1 MKSCVICTFGST
13 QQPVCSEGLEG
24 RHRREQ
30 SPASCSKHHRERD
43 LLRGEWDTERP
54 SQNPLHINTEQA
66 FQTAAIKI
74 LNIAAGF
81 SAKSQRKLQVTCM
94 PFDSRIAPRAPQRL
108 EVAVGIGKS
117 LAGVP
122 QSI

>member
-1 MKSCVICTFGST
+1 M
-13 QQPVCSEGLEG
+13 QPVCSEGLEG
-24 RHRREQ
+24 RHCREQ
-30 SPASCSKHHRERD
+30 SPASCSKHRRLRNRERD
-43 LLRGEWDTERP
+43 LLRGERDTEQP
-54 SQNPLHINTEQA
+54 PQNPLHVNTEQV
-66 FQTAAIKI
+66 FQNAAIKI

-94 PFDSRIAPRAPQRL
+94 PFDSRIAHRAPQLL

-122 QSI
+122 LSI